1 MYRTAVYY
9 VVLIFLTFTT
19 LLSAQTGVLTGTIVD
34 SETGEPLIGV
44 NVILQGTMI
53 GDATDMDG
61 VYRIKNAPVGDY
73 TVIGSYM
80 GYTRVTIQNVSI
92 RTNQTETINF
102 SMTMESLQGEEVVV
116 TAKALKNTEAV
127 LLKDR
132 QKAQTVS
139 DAISAEM
146 ISESGS
152 GNAAEAMKQIT
163 GASVVDGKKVFVRG
177 LGDRYTSTQLNG
189 AEIPSADPYS
199 RSGSIDI
206 IPSNLI
212 DNIVT
217 VKSFT
222 PDKPG
227 NFSGGTVD
235 IQTKDFP
242 EDLSLSFSASSSYN
256 SQTTFNDKVLEL
268 SNGSSL
274 QWLGFADNSMDVP
287 NYIGK
292 DFIQIDPIAAGKD
305 AEQAQYIEN
314 FTDAFNHSMAPTKGS
329 APLNQS
335 YSFSVGNQVEFLGRP
350 LGFLASAT
358 YSNKHKSYDDGV
370 YARYALKALS
380 ENASGLENIFDLSD
394 QKTQAEVLWG
404 VTLKSSYKL
413 NKSNKLSFTGLYNQN
428 GVSTARKLSGSFPYD
443 LMDDW
448 VYQVAT
454 QQYNERSLHS
464 YQLDGDHQLNTLG
477 LQVSWKASY
486 GRSTQDEPDL
496 RYFTSYIT
504 GEGKYGTK
512 TNIPQER
519 FYRYLEEDRYEG
531 NLDIVK
537 PLTFWNGLKGS
548 VKIGGAYAFKTR
560 DFDERRFVYEPNS
573 DIGVELRNAG
583 GDINQVFS
591 DDNMGLTGTRVAPN
605 GNVYNEFGIYIMETA
620 QISSNYTGDQTI
632 GAGYAMVDV
641 PLSFNLRFV
650 GGARFETTEM
660 EVVSDNPQLPRGTVF
675 FFFNDTATTEIYT
688 LSDNMNIRLAYGKT
702 LARPSFR
709 EISNFASYDFKE
721 GDKYIGN
728 PELKRTLVDN
738 FDLRWEWFSRPG
750 ELYAFSGFYKSFT
763 NPIEMVIK
771 NNNYWITWQNVD
783 QATTFG
789 IEFEARKRLDILH
802 RALSNFM
809 AGGNLT
815 LIHSEVDIS
824 ARELE
829 LIRATNPEAEAS
841 RPFQGQS
848 PYLLN
853 LNISYD
859 NFETGLATSLYYNIF
874 GERLAAIGKGGTPD
888 IYEQP
893 AALLNYSLSRR
904 IGEHLSLK
912 FAVNN
917 ILDAKEKKLHEFKGE
932 DYITTRFQR
941 GRTFSLG
948 LKYDL

>member
-1 MYRTAVYY
+1 MYKT
-9 VVLIFLTFTT
+9 VLYCIVLLFLFFAN
-19 LLSAQTGVLTGTIVD
+19 LLFAQTGTITGKIVD
-34 SETGEPLIGV
+34 SETGEALIGV

-61 VYRIKNAPVGDY
+61 EYRIKNAPVGDY
-73 TVIGSYM
+73 TVMGSYM
-80 GYTRVTIQNVSI
+80 GYSRITIQDVAI
-92 RTNQTETINF
+92 RTNQVVTLNF
-102 SMTMESLQGEEVVV
+102 TMTMESLQGEEVVV
-116 TAKALKNTEAV
+116 TAKAVRNTEAA

-132 QKAQTVS
+132 QKAKTIS

-242 EDLSLSFSASSSYN
+242 EDLSLSFSASSSFN
-256 SQTTFNDKVLEL
+256 SQTTFNDNILAL
-268 SNGSSL
+268 TNGSSL
-274 QWLGFADNSMDVP
+274 NWLGFADKGMDIPDFV
-287 NYIGK
+287 GK
-292 DFIQIDPIAAGKD
+292 DLTQIDPIAAGKN
-305 AEQAQYIEN
+305 AEQAQFIEN
-314 FTDAFNHSMAPTKGS
+314 YTDAFNHSMAPTKGS

-380 ENASGLENIFDLSD
+380 ENASGLENIFHLSD

-413 NKSNKLSFTGLYNQN
+413 NKNNKLSFTGLYNQN
-428 GVSTARKLSGSFPYD
+428 GVSTARKLSGPFPYD
-443 LMDDW
+443 LNDDE
-448 VYQVAT
+448 VYQVST

-464 YQLDGDHQLNTLG
+464 YQLDGDHKLQALDA
-477 LQVSWKASY
+477 QVSWKASY

-496 RYFTSYIT
+496 RYFTSYINGQGT
-504 GEGKYGTK
+504 YGTK

-519 FYRYLEEDRYEG
+519 FYRYLDEDRYEG
-531 NLDIVK
+531 NLDITK
-537 PLTFWNGLKGS
+537 SLSFWNGLKGS
-548 VKIGGAYAFKTR
+548 VKWGGAYAFKTR

-583 GDINQVFS
+583 GDINELFS
-591 DDNMGLTGTRVAPN
+591 DENLGLTGARVAPN
-605 GNVYNEFGIYIMETA
+605 GNVYNEFGIYITETA
-620 QISSNYTGDQTI
+620 QISSNYTGDQYI
-632 GAGYAMVDV
+632 NAGYAMLDM
-641 PLSFNLRFV
+641 PLSIKLRLV
-650 GGARFETTEM
+650 GGVRYETTEM
-660 EVVSDNPQLPRGTVF
+660 QVISEDPEQPKGTVSTQDLLPSA
-675 FFFNDTATTEIYT
+675 NLIYT
-688 LSDNMNIRLAYGKT
+688 LSDNMNIRFAYGKT

-750 ELYAFSGFYKSFT
+750 ELYAVSVFSKSFT
-763 NPIEMVIK
+763 NPIEIVIK

-789 IEFEARKRLDILH
+789 VEFEARKRLDILH
-802 RALSNFM
+802 SALSNFM
-809 AGGNLT
+809 AGGNLS
-815 LIHSEVDIS
+815 LIYSEVDIS
-824 ARELE
+824 DRELE
-829 LIRATNPEAEAS
+829 IIRATNPEAEAS

-859 NFETGLATSLYYNIF
+859 NPQNGLATSLYYNIF

-893 AALLNYSLSRR
+893 AAMLNYSLSKR
-904 IGEHLSLK
+904 IGKHLYFK

-917 ILDAKEKKLHEFKGE
+917 ILDANEKKMHEFKE
-932 DYITTRFQR
+932 KDYITTRYQR

-948 LKYDL
+948 LKYNL